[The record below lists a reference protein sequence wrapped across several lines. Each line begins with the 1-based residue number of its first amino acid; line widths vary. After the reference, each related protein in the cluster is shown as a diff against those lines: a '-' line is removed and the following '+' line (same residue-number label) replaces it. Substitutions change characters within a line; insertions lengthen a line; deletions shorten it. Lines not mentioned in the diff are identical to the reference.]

1 MMETDNRRFVMND
14 FIMIVLVVLLA
25 ALMQGLTT
33 WASHATEEGRDL
45 R

>member
-1 MMETDNRRFVMND
+1 MND
-14 FIMIVLVVLLA
+14 VIMIVLVVLLV